1 MPGLVCS
8 KEAPK
13 AEGDVM
19 GLSCPPYDAR
29 LAGIRRR
36 NSSIDGKERDEKRGR
51 ERKLHASDSCPFPEL
66 EFAST
71 QHH

>member
-29 LAGIRRR
+29 LAGIMRR
-36 NSSIDGKERDEKRGR
+36 NSSIDGKEKDEKGGQ
-51 ERKLHASDSCPFPEL
+51 RKEALCLRQLPFSR
-66 EFAST
+66 A
-71 QHH
+71 